1 MSSLKKSCKEDVKIV
16 NSKINTKF
24 DAWIM
29 NQQNHA
35 FEILGE
41 NLHKRWETS
50 SNNGICKMINNLS
63 TLLST
68 GEVLVA
74 FLVQSWVI
82 HFTCDIGVS
91 PGKNNQNHI

>member
-1 MSSLKKSCKEDVKIV
+1 MNLSRANHIKHFFFLYPQVFVSNAC
-16 NSKINTKF
+16 
-24 DAWIM
+24 IM

-41 NLHKRWETS
+41 NWHERWENS
-50 SNNGICKMINNLS
+50 SNNGIYKMINNLS
-63 TLLST
+63 TLLSN

-91 PGKNNQNHI
+91 PEKNNQNHI